1 MPRSFRLS
9 DSRSDPR
16 RDVEDE
22 IRFHLEMR
30 AREYMERGMSPED
43 ARRAA
48 GASFGDVAAIEAE
61 CRDVR
66 LLRSRDR
73 ARRDWWQGMGF
84 DLRVAVRAL
93 WKRPAFTL
101 AAVVTLALGIGA
113 TAAVFAIVSGVLLRP
128 LPYHDPSRL
137 AMVWHAANDVR
148 GPASQL
154 PLSAP
159 NYLDIQR
166 EVRAFESIAAFRA
179 WPYSLG
185 DGEPEQVMGVQATPT
200 LFTTLG
206 VRPLLGRDFT
216 EGEAVRGGPKVAIL
230 GYALWRRRYGADPAL
245 LGRQISLGGD
255 RFTVIGIAPP
265 DFAFPRGAELPSGLQ
280 FAPRTDVW
288 TPLIFS
294 VDDLKNRWTLNIAAV
309 ARLRAGATFEDAR
322 TQVDRLAKQLDT
334 QYLSGKGQI
343 AIQVLG
349 LDEQAAAPVRRS
361 LLVLLGAVGLVLI
374 IACVNVASLLIA
386 RTGARRREL
395 AVRAAIGAGA
405 ARLARQLVTENL
417 VLASAGAALGL
428 VVATLGT
435 RAMLALVPGQ
445 LPRADDIAIDWRV
458 LLVAG
463 ACAVLAGSLFG
474 VAAAVHARRAPLA
487 DDLYGAGART
497 TGGAARSAGRRLLV
511 GAEIA
516 LCLMLLVG
524 AGLLMVSFA
533 RLQRVDPGFTPSHA
547 VTAHVALPIGESF
560 DFRRDGPRWRAFF
573 EQLVMRV
580 GALPS
585 VRAAGAVSTLPLTG
599 AIESSGFAVE
609 GQPPASPGQGPSADY
624 AVVGGEYFRAMGIAL
639 RAGRAFTSADRA
651 ESPPVAVVNRE
662 LEQRYF
668 RSEGAIGQRIKGG
681 FELTP
686 TTRTIIGVVDDV
698 RQTSLDLP
706 PVPAVYV
713 PESQM
718 SYPGLALV
726 VRTEGDPIA
735 VLPLVRR
742 ELRALDATIPLSDVR
757 TLDDVVAT
765 SLARQRFSLT
775 LLGAFGIAA
784 LLLAIIGL
792 YGVIALSV
800 GERRRELGVR
810 IALGARRQ
818 DVLSLVLG
826 EGVRVATGGVI
837 VGLGAAYAA
846 SRVMQGMLYGVSAT
860 DPRVYLG
867 AAGVVVIV
875 AMVASWLP
883 ARSATRVDPLVAL
896 RAD

>member
-9 DSRSDPR
+9 DSRPDPR

-30 AREYMERGMSPED
+30 AREFMERGMSAED

-48 GASFGDVAAIEAE
+48 GASFGDVEAIEAE

-66 LLRSRDR
+66 LSRSRDR
-73 ARRDWWQGMGF
+73 ARRDWWQGIGF

-101 AAVVTLALGIGA
+101 AAVITLALGIGA

-128 LPYHDPSRL
+128 LPYGDPARL

-148 GPASQL
+148 GAASQL

-159 NYLDIQR
+159 NYLDIQS
-166 EVRAFESIAAFRA
+166 ETGVFESIAAFRS
-179 WPYSLG
+179 WSYSLG
-185 DGEPEQVMGVQATPT
+185 DGEPELVTGVQATPG

-216 EGEAVRGGPKVAIL
+216 EADAVRGGPKVVVL
-230 GYALWRRRYGADPAL
+230 SYALWSRRFGSDPAL
-245 LGRQISLGGD
+245 AGRQITLGGE

-280 FAPRTDVW
+280 FAPRTELW
-288 TPLIFS
+288 TPLVFS
-294 VDDLKNRWTLNIAAV
+294 ENDLKTRWTLNLAAV
-309 ARLRAGATFEDAR
+309 GRLRAGATFADAR
-322 TQVDRLAKQLDT
+322 AQLDRLAKRLDT
-334 QYLSGKGQI
+334 EYLAGKNQI
-343 AIQVLG
+343 GIRLLG

-374 IACVNVASLLIA
+374 IACVNVANLLIA

-428 VVATLGT
+428 VVATVGT
-435 RAMLALVPGQ
+435 RAMLALAPGQ
-445 LPRADDIAIDWRV
+445 LPRADDITIDWRV

-463 ACAVLAGSLFG
+463 ACAVLAGTLFG

-487 DDLYGAGART
+487 DGLYGAGTRT
-497 TGGAARSAGRRLLV
+497 TGGMARSAGRRLLV

-533 RLQRVDPGFTPSHA
+533 RLQRVHPGFTPSHA
-547 VTAHVALPIGESF
+547 VTARVSLPIGESF

-573 EQLVMRV
+573 EQLTARI

-585 VRAAGAVSTLPLTG
+585 VRATG
-599 AIESSGFAVE
+599 AISALPLSGAVESSGFTVE
-609 GQPPASPGQGPSADY
+609 GRPAPPPAQGPSADY
-624 AVVGGEYFRAMGIAL
+624 AVISGDYFRAMGIAL
-639 RAGRAFTSADRA
+639 RAGRTFSSADRDD
-651 ESPPVAVVNRE
+651 SPPVAVVTRE
-662 LEQRYF
+662 LERRYF
-668 RSEGAIGQRIKGG
+668 PSGGAIGQRINGG

-686 TTRTIIGVVDDV
+686 TTRTIVGVVDDV
-698 RQTSLDLP
+698 RHTSLDLA

-718 SYPGLALV
+718 SYPGLTLV
-726 VRTEGDPIA
+726 VRTDGDPIA
-735 VLPLVRR
+735 VLPLVRQ
-742 ELRALDATIPLSDVR
+742 EMHTLDATIPLSDVR

-784 LLLAIIGL
+784 LLLAIVGL

-818 DVLSLVLG
+818 DVLTLVLG
-826 EGVRVATGGVI
+826 EGVRVAAAGVI
-837 VGLGAAYAA
+837 VGLGAAWAV
-846 SRVMQGMLYGVSAT
+846 SRVMQGMLFGVSAT
-860 DPRVYLG
+860 DPGVYIG

-875 AMVASWLP
+875 ALAASWLP
-883 ARSATRVDPLVAL
+883 ARSATRVDPVVAL
-896 RAD
+896 RSD